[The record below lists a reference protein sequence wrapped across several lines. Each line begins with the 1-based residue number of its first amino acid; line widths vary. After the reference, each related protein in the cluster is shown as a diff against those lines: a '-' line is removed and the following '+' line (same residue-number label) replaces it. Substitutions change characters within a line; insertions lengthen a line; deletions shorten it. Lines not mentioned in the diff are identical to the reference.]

1 MTLSSTYTDSFEFVP
16 GNVFTILFTCE
27 PTINS
32 GFGIIKSAVFKAAL
46 ALSRSLAAFFLIF

>member
-1 MTLSSTYTDSFEFVP
+1 MTLPSKYTDSFEFAP

-32 GFGIIKSAVFKAAL
+32 GFGIIKSVVFKAAL
-46 ALSRSLAAFFLIF
+46 AFGRS